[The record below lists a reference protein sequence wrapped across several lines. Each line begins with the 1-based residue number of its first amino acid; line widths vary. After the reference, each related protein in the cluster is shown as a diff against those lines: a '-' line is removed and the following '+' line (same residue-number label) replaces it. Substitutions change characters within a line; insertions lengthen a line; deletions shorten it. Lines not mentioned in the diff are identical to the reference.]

1 MYIDGSG
8 MGQVVF
14 LNDPKTTKS
23 SFTGPI
29 LIKGSRGRSD
39 NLLGQASNWLGNQIK
54 TLAKNPTVS
63 NIVDSVAP
71 QLQAAAGQK
80 IKKYAQTNN
89 LGVQV
94 GTKIGCATA
103 KAFEDA
109 IPKFPIFGSDPDYK
123 GCPKPQPKTGTKGLG
138 FLDLDIEGTLTT
150 ALEPQLAEAE
160 KVAARIAKPRIEARL
175 KPWFIGLPIVGL
187 AAGIGI
193 GYFVWG
199 RKK

>member
-8 MGQVVF
+8 MG
-14 LNDPKTTKS
+14 N
-23 SFTGPI
+23 I
-29 LIKGSRGRSD
+29 LDTASD
-39 NLLGQASNWLGNQIK
+39 WVSGQIK

-80 IKKYAQTNN
+80 IKTFAQTKN
-89 LGVQV
+89 LGVEI

-103 KAFEDA
+103 KSFEDA
-109 IPKFPIFGSDPDYK
+109 VPKFPIFGSEPDYK
-123 GCPKPQPKTGTKGLG
+123 GCPKPVPKTGTKGLG
-138 FLDLDIEGTLTT
+138 QFDFEEMLTT
-150 ALEPQLAEAE
+150 ALNPQFAEAE

-175 KPWFIGLPIVGL
+175 KPWFIGLPILGL
-187 AAGIGI
+187 AAGFGI
-193 GYFVWG
+193 GYFVYG

>member
-23 SFTGPI
+23 NAPGPI
-29 LIKGSRGRSD
+29 RIIGSRGRSD

-54 TLAKNPTVS
+54 TLAKNPTVA

-80 IKKYAQTNN
+80 IKKYAQNNN

-103 KAFEDA
+103 KSFEDA

-123 GCPKPQPKTGTKGLG
+123 GCPKPPPKTGTKGLG
-138 FLDLDIEGTLTT
+138 FLEDTLTN
-150 ALEPQLAEAE
+150 ALEPQLKEAE
-160 KVAARIAKPRIEARL
+160 TVASRIAKPRIEARL
-175 KPWFIGLPIVGL
+175 KPWFIGLPIIGL
-187 AAGIGI
+187 AAGVGI